1 MSIGLVDL
9 KDLQSGM
16 NILRDGPHC
25 SVVGERGPAMVVVEV
40 LQGDRAAVLEAQRT
54 VVGRDEEDDF
64 GSIAHSASLN
74 RSCCRRWE
82 GMRA

>member
-25 SVVGERGPAMVVVEV
+25 SVVGERGLAMLVVEV

-54 VVGRDEEDDF
+54 VVGRDGEDD
-64 GSIAHSASLN
+64 SESRAHFASLN
-74 RSCCRRWE
+74 QSCCRHLE
-82 GMRA
+82 GMPA